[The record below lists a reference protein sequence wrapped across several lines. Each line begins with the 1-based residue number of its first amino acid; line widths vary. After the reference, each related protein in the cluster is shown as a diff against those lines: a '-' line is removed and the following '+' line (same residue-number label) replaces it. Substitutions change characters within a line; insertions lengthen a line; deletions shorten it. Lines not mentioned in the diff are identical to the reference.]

1 MLINMAFIERICL
14 VAVLLA
20 TVESSPAAIDGPV
33 QIIKYAYSNNGLGT
47 YSFEFVASDG
57 TYRKEEA
64 GIINEA
70 GTNTL
75 TIRGEYGYLVPS
87 GKYHSVRYIADA
99 NGFKPE
105 IHDDDTRFN
114 DRRII

>member
-1 MLINMAFIERICL
+1 MAFIGRICL
-14 VAVLLA
+14 VAVILA
-20 TVESSPAAIDGPV
+20 IVKRMPAAIDEPN

-47 YSFEFVASDG
+47 YSFEFVTSDG

-64 GIINEA
+64 GMINEA
-70 GTNTL
+70 GTNIL
-75 TIRGEYGYLVPS
+75 TIRGEYGYLDPS
-87 GKYHSVRYIADA
+87 GQYHSVRYIADA

-105 IHDDDTRFN
+105 IHNDDTRFN